1 MQVQGRQFHFDKLF
15 KDNTEGTAVNF
26 SGITL
31 YQLGDLSCLSGY
43 QVPLHKQWCHEISYV
58 ISGEGLFTTNNET
71 ELLMEGYVHF
81 SPAGSMHAIQT
92 TGSDLRY
99 GYIGFDF
106 DSTTHDADIVALKR
120 FYESTKVF
128 SAGNC
133 RELLAPLTKNLDE
146 IYNRGEFYNS
156 MVAAYIKQMLITVYR
171 AFTQTKTAT
180 YFDVINPDSSSRAFS
195 TAANY
200 IAEHIYEKIK
210 IGQMCEKLGYTPSY
224 ISNTFKKATGLTVQ
238 KYINNLKMQKAIEMM
253 QYGKISETKAALK
266 LGYSD
271 LQTFNKAFRR
281 TMGCSPVTFIN
292 EQAQEPQS
300 DGK

>member
-1 MQVQGRQFHFDKLF
+1 MRY
-15 KDNTEGTAVNF
+15 
-26 SGITL
+26 IT
-31 YQLGDLSCLSGY
+31 GA
-43 QVPLHKQWCHEISYV
+43 
-58 ISGEGLFTTNNET
+58 N
-71 ELLMEGYVHF
+71 
-81 SPAGSMHAIQT
+81 
-92 TGSDLRY
+92 
-99 GYIGFDF
+99 
-106 DSTTHDADIVALKR
+106 
-120 FYESTKVF
+120 
-128 SAGNC
+128 
-133 RELLAPLTKNLDE
+133 
-146 IYNRGEFYNS
+146 
-156 MVAAYIKQMLITVYR
+156 YIKQMLITVYR

-210 IGQMCEKLGYTPSY
+210 IGQMCEELGYTPSY